1 MRGIP
6 YDYDRMMTKEALKS
20 VLGLRN
26 TGGSLIVGSF
36 ATSPYCRER
45 VATISFRET
54 PLCLRS
60 GDEWRFN
67 LSEFGNGDI
76 DDSLPSH
83 QIVIDSHFRDFTPLR
98 TFESESDHL
107 IE

>member
-1 MRGIP
+1 MR
-6 YDYDRMMTKEALKS
+6 TKEALKS
-20 VLGLRN
+20 VLGLLS
-26 TGGSLIVGSF
+26 TGESLILGSF
-36 ATSPYCRER
+36 ATSPYRRER

-67 LSEFGNGDI
+67 LPEFGNGDI
-76 DDSLPSH
+76 GDYLSSH